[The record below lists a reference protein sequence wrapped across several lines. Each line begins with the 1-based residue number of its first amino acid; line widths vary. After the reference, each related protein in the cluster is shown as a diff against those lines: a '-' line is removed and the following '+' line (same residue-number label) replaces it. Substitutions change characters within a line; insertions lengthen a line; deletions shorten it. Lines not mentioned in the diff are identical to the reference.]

1 MRRAPQ
7 SPAWL
12 LQVLDVTQFMKYAV
26 QSAAMFESRFNSVER
41 ILAYAKLKPEAP
53 HYILGKQTPPEWPTA
68 GVISYQN
75 VVMKY
80 RPELE
85 PVLKVS
91 IQPTHIHLQYRVQ
104 HYLPITWLAT
114 VTVPSLCDPSVQWAL
129 PRLSLLAA

>member
-1 MRRAPQ
+1 
-7 SPAWL
+7 
-12 LQVLDVTQFMKYAV
+12 MKYAV

-53 HYILGKQTPPEWPTA
+53 HHIIDKQTPPEWPQA

-85 PVLKVS
+85 PVLKVWTPNSNVCRAWPKWFWQPLS
-91 IQPTHIHLQYRVQ
+91 IADMPCY
-104 HYLPITWLAT
+104 
-114 VTVPSLCDPSVQWAL
+114 
-129 PRLSLLAA
+129 

>member
-1 MRRAPQ
+1 
-7 SPAWL
+7 
-12 LQVLDVTQFMKYAV
+12 MKYAV

-53 HYILGKQTPPEWPTA
+53 HHIVGKQTAPSWPQA
-68 GVISYQN
+68 GVISFQN

-91 IQPTHIHLQYRVQ
+91 PSHRLYTVAQCAGSGHLHSAGDCSGGLGIPGRCS
-104 HYLPITWLAT
+104 H
-114 VTVPSLCDPSVQWAL
+114 
-129 PRLSLLAA
+129 

>member
-1 MRRAPQ
+1 M
-7 SPAWL
+7 

-53 HYILGKQTPPEWPTA
+53 HHILGKQAPNDWPHA
-68 GVISYQN
+68 GVLSYQN

-85 PVLKVS
+85 PVLKVC
-91 IQPTHIHLQYRVQ
+91 PTQTFISHRCN
-104 HYLPITWLAT
+104 TA
-114 VTVPSLCDPSVQWAL
+114 S
-129 PRLSLLAA
+129 

>member
-1 MRRAPQ
+1 MHISFSVGGCPV
-7 SPAWL
+7 

-53 HYILGKQTPPEWPTA
+53 HHIIGKQTAPEWPQSGA
-68 GVISYQN
+68 ISYNN

-85 PVLKVS
+85 PVLKVY
-91 IQPTHIHLQYRVQ
+91 I
-104 HYLPITWLAT
+104 A
-114 VTVPSLCDPSVQWAL
+114 LCTCCAAGCACISSCRICRAAAAASACLYAL
-129 PRLSLLAA
+129 L

>member
-1 MRRAPQ
+1 VSVSEAIASAGVLLQLSAQKTLWLGSTSAAHQLMQ
-7 SPAWL
+7 SCHANNAVF

-53 HYILGKQTPPEWPTA
+53 HHILGKQAPPEWPQA
-68 GVISYQN
+68 GAISYNN

-85 PVLKVS
+85 PVLKVHYS
-91 IQPTHIHLQYRVQ
+91 ICL
-104 HYLPITWLAT
+104 
-114 VTVPSLCDPSVQWAL
+114 LCRP
-129 PRLSLLAA
+129 

>member
-1 MRRAPQ
+1 MRGLGMWITHSMLTHSAV
-7 SPAWL
+7 S

-53 HYILGKQTPPEWPTA
+53 HHILGKQAPPEWPQA
-68 GVISYQN
+68 GAISYNN

-85 PVLKVS
+85 PVLKVHYS
-91 IQPTHIHLQYRVQ
+91 ICL
-104 HYLPITWLAT
+104 
-114 VTVPSLCDPSVQWAL
+114 LCRP
-129 PRLSLLAA
+129 

>member
-1 MRRAPQ
+1 MHEV
-7 SPAWL
+7 PACL

-53 HYILGKQTPPEWPTA
+53 HHILGKQTPPEWPQA

-91 IQPTHIHLQYRVQ
+91 DQQLLLSCSAECSITEGLQ
-104 HYLPITWLAT
+104 L
-114 VTVPSLCDPSVQWAL
+114 
-129 PRLSLLAA
+129 

>member
-1 MRRAPQ
+1 M
-7 SPAWL
+7 
-12 LQVLDVTQFMKYAV
+12 TQFMKYAV

-53 HYILGKQTPPEWPTA
+53 HHIIDKQTPPEWPQA

-85 PVLKVS
+85 PVLKVWHAATKIVVS
-91 IQPTHIHLQYRVQ
+91 GQ
-104 HYLPITWLAT
+104 HVFAAVAT
-114 VTVPSLCDPSVQWAL
+114 AL
-129 PRLSLLAA
+129 PS

>member
-1 MRRAPQ
+1 M
-7 SPAWL
+7 

-53 HYILGKQTPPEWPTA
+53 HHIIGKQTAPEWPQSGA
-68 GVISYQN
+68 ISYNN

-85 PVLKVS
+85 PVLKV
-91 IQPTHIHLQYRVQ
+91 HI
-104 HYLPITWLAT
+104 A
-114 VTVPSLCDPSVQWAL
+114 LCTCCTAACACISFCRICRAAASACLYAL
-129 PRLSLLAA
+129 L

>member
-1 MRRAPQ
+1 
-7 SPAWL
+7 
-12 LQVLDVTQFMKYAV
+12 MKYAV

-53 HYILGKQTPPEWPTA
+53 HHILGKQTSPEWPQA

-91 IQPTHIHLQYRVQ
+91 LQQ
-104 HYLPITWLAT
+104 
-114 VTVPSLCDPSVQWAL
+114 
-129 PRLSLLAA
+129 LLHTYGTEYSRSHGLQ

>member
-1 MRRAPQ
+1 MLKCQ
-7 SPAWL
+7 MLCL

-53 HYILGKQTPPEWPTA
+53 HHILGKQTPPDWPQA
-68 GVISYQN
+68 GVISYKN

-91 IQPTHIHLQYRVQ
+91 CWQNWVWSTGLS
-104 HYLPITWLAT
+104 TLA
-114 VTVPSLCDPSVQWAL
+114 L
-129 PRLSLLAA
+129 

>member
-1 MRRAPQ
+1 MWSCTLAHTN
-7 SPAWL
+7 SAVS

-53 HYILGKQTPPEWPTA
+53 HHILGKQAPRDWPQA
-68 GVISYQN
+68 GAISYNN

-85 PVLKVS
+85 PVLKVPHN
-91 IQPTHIHLQYRVQ
+91 ICLLQ
-104 HYLPITWLAT
+104 
-114 VTVPSLCDPSVQWAL
+114 
-129 PRLSLLAA
+129 

>member
-1 MRRAPQ
+1 MGDPCF
-7 SPAWL
+7 SCI

-53 HYILGKQTPPEWPTA
+53 HYILGKQAPPDWPHA
-68 GVISYQN
+68 GAISFQN

-91 IQPTHIHLQYRVQ
+91 CQGVSRVVHICTIALNGRQYGLQ
-104 HYLPITWLAT
+104 W
-114 VTVPSLCDPSVQWAL
+114 
-129 PRLSLLAA
+129 

>member
-1 MRRAPQ
+1 MKHEWSVQRM
-7 SPAWL
+7 

-53 HYILGKQTPPEWPTA
+53 HYILGKQAPADWPQA
-68 GVISYQN
+68 GAISYKN

-91 IQPTHIHLQYRVQ
+91 STETALHQ
-104 HYLPITWLAT
+104 HTPVMHHCT
-114 VTVPSLCDPSVQWAL
+114 LCGST
-129 PRLSLLAA
+129 

>member
-1 MRRAPQ
+1 M
-7 SPAWL
+7 SVM
-12 LQVLDVTQFMKYAV
+12 QVLDVTQFMKYAV

-53 HYILGKQTPPEWPTA
+53 HHIVGKQTPPDWPQA
-68 GVISYQN
+68 GVISYRN

-91 IQPTHIHLQYRVQ
+91 PTVCPCTSPQCGSNTQY
-104 HYLPITWLAT
+104 TG
-114 VTVPSLCDPSVQWAL
+114 
-129 PRLSLLAA
+129 